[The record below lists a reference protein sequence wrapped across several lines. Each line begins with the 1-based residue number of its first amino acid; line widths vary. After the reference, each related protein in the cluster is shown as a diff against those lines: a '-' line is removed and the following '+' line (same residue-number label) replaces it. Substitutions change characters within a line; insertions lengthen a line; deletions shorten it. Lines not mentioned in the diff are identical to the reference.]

1 MGTEAGSVPGRQG
14 VPVGERFTG
23 SSVKRMED
31 PSLLTG
37 HAFFVADA
45 RLPGMLH
52 ASFVRSPLPHARILR
67 VDAARALEAPGV
79 VAVLDGW
86 ELAKL
91 AAPHG
96 VTGELGQAKDGP
108 DFSILATDKVRL
120 VGDPVVLV
128 VAEDRYLAEDAC
140 DLVEVEYEELPALAS
155 AEQALAADA
164 ALVFDALPGNL
175 VSAGERQEF
184 GDVSQAFA
192 KADLTVAAQIRQHR
206 HQNVP
211 MEGRGIV
218 ASFDKESGSLLVN
231 AATQGVNTTREAL
244 AEQLSLPQEKVRV
257 QAFDIG
263 GSFGLKFG
271 ASREEVAVCAASM
284 VLARPVAWIEDRY
297 ENLSASGQAREES
310 FRAEAAVTSEGRVL
324 GLNVEMLI
332 DAGAYP
338 GLAAMVVPTVREM
351 VPGPYRMEALAFQ
364 ATVAATNKASYVAY
378 RGPWASETFLRE
390 RLMDLIAK
398 ELGVE
403 PLELRLRN
411 VAHRGESPSRMV
423 TGPSLAGL
431 TTRESLE
438 LMAELVNLPE
448 FRRRQQ
454 RALERGRHLG
464 IGFATFI
471 EPAPGP
477 RALDKPPDPDEME
490 HVRVG
495 LDEDGRLLVYTAQ
508 MPHGQGHRTTLAQIA
523 ADQFG
528 VDLSQVTVVVG
539 DTDSAPPGFGTG
551 GSRSATMTGGATLH
565 AARRLRTKVLEV
577 AGQLVDVSPD
587 QLEIRRG
594 EVFQAGAP
602 DGLLSVAEVARAAR
616 DGSQLPEGVDR
627 DLQATD
633 VFDGGEGGWSG
644 GTHCALVEVDR
655 ETGQVE
661 VLRYLVVEDCGE
673 LINPAVVEGQIRGGV
688 AQGIG
693 AVLLE
698 RSVYDESGQFL
709 SGTLMD
715 YLLPTAHDIPP
726 IEIHHLQSVLLDQ
739 DVNFRGVGEGGMI
752 AAPAA
757 VCNAIADALGS
768 LGVEIKEQHL
778 PPARILELIAEA
790 QG

>member
-1 MGTEAGSVPGRQG
+1 MPTEADAVPGHRPA
-14 VPVGERFTG
+14 PVGERFTG

-37 HAFFVADA
+37 RAFFVADA

-52 ASFVRSPLPHARILR
+52 ASFVRSPLPHARVLS
-67 VDAARALEAPGV
+67 VDVSRALAAPGV
-79 VAVLDGW
+79 VAVLDGPQM
-86 ELAKL
+86 AKL

-96 VTGELGQAKDGP
+96 VTGELGQAEDGP
-108 DFSILATDKVRL
+108 AFSILATDKVRL

-140 DLVEVEYEELPALAS
+140 DLVEVDYEDLPPLVT
-155 AEQALAADA
+155 AEQALAPGA
-164 ALVFDALPGNL
+164 ALVFDSLPGNL

-184 GDVSQAFA
+184 GDVA
-192 KADLTVAAQIRQHR
+192 KAFSRADLVVSAEIRQHR

-231 AATQGVNTTREAL
+231 AATQGVNTTRTAL
-244 AEQLSLPQEKVRV
+244 AEQLGLPLDKVRV

-284 VLARPVAWIEDRY
+284 MLARPVAWIEDRY

-310 FRAEAAVTSEGRVL
+310 FRAQAAVTREGLVL
-324 GLNVEMLI
+324 GLTIEMLI

-390 RLMDLIAK
+390 RLMDLIAG
-398 ELGVE
+398 ELRVE

-411 VAHRGESPSRMV
+411 VAQRGQNPLRMV

-431 TTRESLE
+431 TTKESLE
-438 LMAELVNLPE
+438 RMAELVDLAD
-448 FRRRQQ
+448 FRRRQ
-454 RALERGRHLG
+454 RSALEQGRHLG

-477 RALDKPPDPDEME
+477 RALDKPPDPEEME
-490 HVRVG
+490 HVRVS
-495 LDEDGRLLVYTAQ
+495 LEEDGRLLVFTAQ

-528 VDLSQVTVVVG
+528 VGLSQVTVVVG
-539 DTDSAPPGFGTG
+539 DTESAPPGFGTG

-565 AARRLRTKVLEV
+565 AARRLRAKVLEV

-587 QLEIRRG
+587 RLEIRDG
-594 EVFQAGAP
+594 QVFRAGMP
-602 DGLLSVAEVARAAR
+602 TGLLTVAEVARAAK
-616 DGSQLPEGVDR
+616 DGSRLPDGVDR
-627 DLQATD
+627 DLEETA

-644 GTHCALVEVDR
+644 GTHCAQVEVDR

-698 RSVYDESGQFL
+698 RSVYDDTGQFL

-757 VCNAIADALGS
+757 VCNAIADALAP

-778 PPARILELIAEA
+778 PPTRILELIARA